1 MVSLFDQYQLLW
13 LRLKN
18 RVITTDDASKAL
30 SIDKNKTRVLL
41 SRMNKDH
48 MLAIPERGKYFMVKP
63 TKWIQIKGLLMRDLP
78 IPNQLIDD
86 LALHS
91 EEIRAIILYGSVV
104 SGDMTPISDVD
115 ILIISDKNLI
125 ELENKYKFPLGIEVQ
140 PARGYDKIYVQNAIK
155 KGEILYDDGIVQEI
169 INTEKTKEDYIKKL
183 DEIRSTLFKL
193 EDEKLFES
201 LALMDISHI
210 LYSGLRGLEILEEEL
225 YRKATVI
232 EIDQRIVD
240 GTKDLYRLSK
250 AGEYGIPDITR
261 SDLKN
266 LRDALIKKW
275 VNLRTEVDEW
285 ERKTK

>member
-63 TKWIQIKGLLMRDLP
+63 TKWIQIKGLSMKDLP

-91 EEIRAIILYGSVV
+91 EEIRAIILYGSRV
-104 SGDMTPISDVD
+104 SGGITPLSDTD
-115 ILIISDKNLI
+115 LLIISDKNLA
-125 ELENKYKFPLGIEVQ
+125 ELENKYKFPLSIEVQ
-140 PARGYDKIYVQNAIK
+140 PAKGYDKIYVQNAIR
-155 KGEILYDDGIVQEI
+155 KGEILYDDGIIQEI
-169 INTEKTKEDYIKKL
+169 INSEKTKEDYIKKL
-183 DEIRSTLFKL
+183 GEIRSTLFNL
-193 EDEKLFES
+193 ENEILFES
-201 LALMDISHI
+201 LTLRDISHV
-210 LYSGLRGLEILEEEL
+210 LYSGLRGLEIIEEEL
-225 YRKATVI
+225 CGEIKKI
-232 EIDQRIVD
+232 GIDQKILD
-240 GTKDLYRLSK
+240 GANDLYRLSK
-250 AGEYGIPDITR
+250 AGEYGVPKITR
-261 SDLKN
+261 NDLKN
-266 LRDALIKKW
+266 LRSALIKKW